1 MRPYEDSV
9 FINVPFDRRY
19 ARLSDAIVFAVYD
32 CGFVCRSALEIDDS
46 GQARVDKILD
56 IIEQSKF
63 GIHDIS
69 RAGIDRKTRVAR
81 FNMPLELG
89 FFLGAK
95 RYGGERDREKRCLI
109 LDRLPYRYRS
119 FCSDISG
126 QDIRVH
132 NDQPRDAIRAV
143 RDWLSSHRTELMIP
157 GGKAIF
163 DRYQRFR
170 IQLPQQAREINLD
183 YHELTFDDYKRL
195 VVGWLADNPWLIEAT
210 PAPRSTPPTARP
222 RIR

>member
-9 FINVPFDRRY
+9 FINVPFDRTY

-32 CGFVCRSALEIDDS
+32 CGFVCRSALEIEDS

-56 IIEQSKF
+56 IIQQSKF
-63 GIHDIS
+63 GIHDVS
-69 RAGIDRKTRVAR
+69 RAGIDRHTRLAR

-95 RYGGERDREKRCLI
+95 RYGNERDREKRCLI
-109 LDRLPYRYRS
+109 LDRSPYRYRS

-132 NDQPRDAIRAV
+132 NDSPRDAIRAV
-143 RDWLSSHRTELMIP
+143 RDWLSSHRADVVIP

-163 DRYQRFR
+163 DRYQQFR
-170 IQLPQQAREINLD
+170 VQLRQQAREINL
-183 YHELTFDDYKRL
+183 YHRELTFNDYTRL
-195 VVGWLADNPWLIEAT
+195 VVGWLAETPW
-210 PAPRSTPPTARP
+210 
-222 RIR
+222 

>member
-1 MRPYEDSV
+1 MRAYEDSV
-9 FINVPFDRRY
+9 FINVPFDTKY
-19 ARLSDAIVFAVYD
+19 ASLRDAIIFVIYD
-32 CGFVCRSALEIDDS
+32 CGFVPRSALEVEDS

-56 IIEQSKF
+56 IIQQSKF

-69 RAGIDRKTRVAR
+69 RAGIDRKTRLAR

-89 FFLGAK
+89 FFLGAQ
-95 RYGGERDREKRCLI
+95 RYGDERNREKRCLI
-109 LDRLPYRYRS
+109 LDRSPYRYRS

-143 RDWLSSHRTELMIP
+143 RDWLSNQRAELVIP

-163 DRYQRFR
+163 DRYRRFR
-170 IQLPQQAREINLD
+170 LQLPQQAREINLD
-183 YHELTFDDYKRL
+183 YRELTFNDYTRL
-195 VVGWLADNPWLIEAT
+195 VVGGLAKTPW
-210 PAPRSTPPTARP
+210 
-222 RIR
+222 

>member
-9 FINVPFDRRY
+9 FINVPFDRKYR
-19 ARLSDAIVFAVYD
+19 RLSDAIVFAVYD
-32 CGFVCRSALEIDDS
+32 CGFVCRSALEIEDS

-95 RYGGERDREKRCLI
+95 RYGSARDREKRCLI
-109 LDRLPYRYRS
+109 LDRSPYRYRS

-132 NDQPRDAIRAV
+132 NDEPRDAIRAV
-143 RDWLSSHRTELMIP
+143 RDWLSSHRTELLIP

-183 YHELTFDDYKRL
+183 YRELTFDDYKRL
-195 VVGWLADNPWLIEAT
+195 VVGWLADTPW
-210 PAPRSTPPTARP
+210 
-222 RIR
+222 

>member
-9 FINVPFDRRY
+9 FINIPFDRKY
-19 ARLSDAIVFAVYD
+19 ARLGDAIVFAVYD

-56 IIEQSKF
+56 IIQQSKF

-69 RAGIDRKTRVAR
+69 RAGIDRKTRLAR

-95 RYGGERDREKRCLI
+95 RYGNERDREKSCLI
-109 LDRLPYRYRS
+109 LDRSAFRYRS

-126 QDIRVH
+126 QDVRVH
-132 NDQPRDAIRAV
+132 NDHPRDAIRAV
-143 RDWLSSHRTELMIP
+143 RDWLSSHRADVVIP

-163 DRYQRFR
+163 ERYQQFR
-170 IQLPQQAREINLD
+170 LQLRQQAREINLD
-183 YHELTFDDYKRL
+183 YRELTFNDYTRL
-195 VVGWLADNPWLIEAT
+195 VAGWLAETPWVKMTT
-210 PAPRSTPPTARP
+210 PAPLSTPPTARP
-222 RIR
+222 ASR